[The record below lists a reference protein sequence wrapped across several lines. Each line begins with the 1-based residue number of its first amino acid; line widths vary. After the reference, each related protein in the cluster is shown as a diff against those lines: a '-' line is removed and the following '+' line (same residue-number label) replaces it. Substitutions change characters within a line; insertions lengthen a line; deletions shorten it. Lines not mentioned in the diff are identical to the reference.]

1 MSDMK
6 PEVERDRLLRRR
18 AAADALTEAGY
29 PISMT
34 TLATMASRGTGGPQF
49 RLFGRTPLYRWGDV
63 LDWAKTRT
71 SPSARSVAECE
82 AARKAAA

>member
-6 PEVERDRLLRRR
+6 PEVERGRLLRRR

-34 TLATMASRGTGGPQF
+34 TLATMASRGTGPQF
-49 RLFGRTPLYRWGDV
+49 RLFGRIPLYRWGDV
-63 LDWAKTRT
+63 LEWAETRT

-82 AARKAAA
+82 AARTAAA